1 MANRRSSL
9 TEAGT
14 AGSCLFRRSTWA
26 RMPAGAKKETAHWR
40 RRVGFRGSV
49 QLRPWLGGPPG
60 SCLLLDTRLREGLE
74 IVDTPHSEAIV
85 TDLPGDR
92 WLVTLE
98 GDHDLAT
105 AEDLRT
111 KLRAVFRS
119 GSTVV
124 IDLSPATFIDS
135 STLSVLL
142 KADEVAGEQQCD
154 HVGLVV
160 PKDSAADRLFALV
173 RAHRMFTLFDTVEE
187 AFGFFESAADDPAGR
202 STAQRW
208 NQRKQRIVKNEQ
220 AFRDYNDRRLE
231 HEAASEDEQIPFV
244 CECGDQ
250 NCIQALMVTAAEFAD
265 AHSAPNRFIVKP
277 GHVYHDVERVVS
289 ETDTYAVVEK

>member
-1 MANRRSSL
+1 
-9 TEAGT
+9 
-14 AGSCLFRRSTWA
+14 
-26 RMPAGAKKETAHWR
+26 
-40 RRVGFRGSV
+40 
-49 QLRPWLGGPPG
+49 
-60 SCLLLDTRLREGLE
+60 LE

-111 KLRAVFRS
+111 KLRAVFRT
-119 GSTVV
+119 GTTVV

-142 KADEVAGEQQCD
+142 HADEVAREQQCD
-154 HVGLVV
+154 RVGLVV
-160 PKDSAADRLFALV
+160 PRDSAADRLFALV

-187 AFGFFESAADDPAGR
+187 AFGFFESAADDPAEH
-202 STAQRW
+202 STVQRW
-208 NQRKQRIVKNEQ
+208 NRRKQRIVKNEQ
-220 AFRDYNDRRLE
+220 AFRDYNNRRLQ
-231 HEAASEDEQIPFV
+231 HETAADEEQIPFV
-244 CECGDQ
+244 CECGDE
-250 NCIQALMVTAAEFAD
+250 NCTNALMVTGAEFIE

-289 ETDTYAVVEK
+289 ETDTYAVVEKHPALVRQAG